1 MLLLNKSTNYN
12 NDKVYIE
19 YLKGDSKPTCYK
31 KQDADPSHQPTTDDV
46 LLHWRNTHTSQNS
59 PPCLDSWHT

>member
-46 LLHWRNTHTSQNS
+46 LLH
-59 PPCLDSWHT
+59 